1 MRKQVFMLVMG
12 LLLSVVTVNAQ
23 NIQLHYDFGN
33 NVYDELSDRAKITT
47 TVEMFR
53 PDKWGSTF
61 FFVDMDYAD
70 NAVAS
75 AYWEIA
81 RELKFW
87 EAPVS
92 AHLEYNGGLNYIKNS
107 YLAGATYSYNNK
119 DFSKGFTVSALY
131 KYICGNESK
140 NNFQLTGTWYVNF
153 GKGKFSFSGFAD
165 FWREKHTDRDGNKHE
180 FTFITEPQLW
190 FNLNALECVDN
201 DFNLSV
207 GTEWEIS
214 SNFALNKGWYWNP
227 TVALKW
233 TFK

>member
-1 MRKQVFMLVMG
+1 MKK
-12 LLLSVVTVNAQ
+12 LLLSLVCGIFLSTTAINAQ

-33 NVYDELSDRAKITT
+33 NIYDELSERAKLTT

-70 NAVAS
+70 NEVVS

-81 RELKFW
+81 RELQFW
-87 EAPVS
+87 KAPVS
-92 AHLEYNGGLNYIKNS
+92 IHLEYDGGINYIKDS
-107 YLAGATYSYNNK
+107 YLGGLTYTYNNK
-119 DFSKGFTVSALY
+119 NFSKGFSLSAMY
-131 KYICGNESK
+131 KYIHSNESP

-153 GKGKFSFSGFAD
+153 GNGKFSFSGFAD
-165 FWREKHTDRDGNKHE
+165 FWREKHIDVNGNKHD
-180 FTFITEPQLW
+180 FVFIAEPQFW
-190 FNLNALECVDN
+190 FNLNALNGVDK

-214 SNFALNKGWYWNP
+214 SDFAVMDGWYWNP
-227 TVALKW
+227 TLALKW

>member
-1 MRKQVFMLVMG
+1 MKK
-12 LLLSVVTVNAQ
+12 LLLSLVCGIFLSTTAINAQ

-33 NVYDELSDRAKITT
+33 NIYDELSERAKLTT

-70 NAVAS
+70 NEVAS

-81 RELKFW
+81 RELRFW
-87 EAPVS
+87 KAPVS
-92 AHLEYNGGLNYIKNS
+92 IHLEYDGGINYIKDS
-107 YLAGATYSYNNK
+107 YLGGLTYAYNNK
-119 DFSKGFTVSALY
+119 NFSKGFSLSAMY
-131 KYICGNESK
+131 KYIHSNESP

-153 GKGKFSFSGFAD
+153 GNGKFSFSGFAD
-165 FWREKHTDRDGNKHE
+165 FWREKHIDVNGNKHD
-180 FTFITEPQLW
+180 FVFIAEPQFW
-190 FNLNALECVDN
+190 FNLNALNGVDK

-214 SNFALNKGWYWNP
+214 SDFAVMDGWYWNP
-227 TVALKW
+227 TLALKW

>member
-1 MRKQVFMLVMG
+1 MKKQIITLVLGVIM
-12 LLLSVVTVNAQ
+12 SVVSANAQ
-23 NIQLHYDFGN
+23 NIQLHYDFGGDI
-33 NVYDELSDRAKITT
+33 YSELEGRAKLTS

-53 PDKWGSTF
+53 ADKWGSTF
-61 FFVDMDYAD
+61 FFVDMDYAK
-70 NAVAS
+70 NEVTS

-87 EAPVS
+87 DAPVS
-92 AHLEYNGGLNYIKNS
+92 AHLEYNGGINYIKDS

-119 DFSKGFTVSALY
+119 DFSKGFSLTASY
-131 KYICGNESK
+131 KYIHSNESP

-153 GKGKFSFSGFAD
+153 GKGKFSFTGFAD
-165 FWREKHTDRDGNKHE
+165 FWREKHSDREGNKHE
-180 FTFITEPQLW
+180 FTFISEPQFW

-227 TVALKW
+227 TLAVKW